1 LSITPVYNSTN
12 NITFN
17 FSGDGLTGIDIYE
30 LSGNSIQLRN
40 TNVLIPSSNINGIQL
55 MREVINPYILNRIDK
70 TSHDNS
76 N

>member
-1 LSITPVYNSTN
+1 
-12 NITFN
+12 
-17 FSGDGLTGIDIYE
+17 LTGIDIYE